1 MKTVEINQLLS
12 LNSKM
17 NDKLNELLES
27 VKYESCKYHLVGIDK
42 SVRDEEIFCLYRIE
56 DKKELCSG
64 KRRNIE
70 SYIKLR
76 SIDKAIVYNFKELE
90 NYQFEY

>member
-42 SVRDEEIFCLYRIE
+42 SVRDEEIFL
-56 DKKELCSG
+56 
-64 KRRNIE
+64 NT
-70 SYIKLR
+70 
-76 SIDKAIVYNFKELE
+76 
-90 NYQFEY
+90 